1 MYLPV
6 FPAFAGRAKGVV
18 EMMFGEDN
26 RYRLFVGLYA
36 FVVILAGCGERSSG
50 EFYGKTSPPS
60 DNVMR
65 YVSGSEP
72 ESLDPAIP
80 TGQPEA
86 RLLMAIHDGLVE
98 YHPKTMKPIPA
109 IAESWEISP
118 DVSEYIFY
126 LRKNAVFSNGDPI
139 KAQDFVYS
147 FQRALDP
154 DFLAKNAYLAYY
166 IKYAEAYNS
175 KLAFVKRP
183 DGTFLLKREL
193 EGSSEAP
200 EVSTEL
206 FGPETEFGKSLT
218 GPERFTVPIDEK
230 NRAELFEKNE
240 KLKAMAANAE
250 FVPVAASDLGLE
262 AIDDYTLRIKLRQS
276 APFFIDLLSHQFF
289 KVVHRG
295 AIEKHGKQWVRPEN
309 IVTSG
314 AFRVKEHHPYDRIV
328 LEKDPLYWDAESVRL
343 DGIEFYPLE
352 EATTMMNLYKAGSL
366 YAVYNAVPPAAW
378 IDTLR
383 EYEHE
388 YMDHP
393 AVTLQYY
400 TFNVTRAPMDNEKV
414 RKAFALAVD
423 REALAKFRKTSKPTI
438 DFTPIGIFPEY
449 EEIRDRIYARE
460 LAKQGRTLEQWK
472 AKMFDPEA
480 ARDLLAEAGFP
491 VSRSGDTWVCPD
503 FPIAEVEV
511 LYNTSESNKAIAE
524 FLQAQWRQNLGITVP
539 LKNMEWKT
547 FLNVRKELDYRGL
560 GRAGWVGDYM
570 DPFTFLKLFYTK
582 DNDSSTGWY
591 DPKYDTLVNEA
602 NRELD
607 PVKRFELLAEAE
619 FFVMDQQPV
628 IPFMTDSTNWMKKPF
643 VKGMYPNPQTLHPW
657 KFVYLEQD
665 QEKWDRFAE
674 NIMNYRDE
682 SVLNHVERLM
692 STQVARDAMR
702 AERASADQ
710 SRPKQ

>member
-1 MYLPV
+1 MRTQM
-6 FPAFAGRAKGVV
+6 AFAGFSQFRA
-18 EMMFGEDN
+18 
-26 RYRLFVGLYA
+26 
-36 FVVILAGCGERSSG
+36 ILALIAFALLSVSCTSSAAG
-50 EFYGKTSPPS
+50 RYYGKTEPPA
-60 DNVMR
+60 DNVLR

-118 DVSEYIFY
+118 DVSEYIFH

-139 KAQDFVYS
+139 TANDFVYS
-147 FQRALDP
+147 FQRALAP
-154 DFLAKNAYLAYY
+154 EFLAKNAYLAYY
-166 IKYAEAYNS
+166 IRYAEAFNS
-175 KLAFVKRP
+175 KKAFVRRA
-183 DGTFLLKREL
+183 DGNFVLRREL
-193 EGSSEAP
+193 DAGGQTP
-200 EVSTEL
+200 EVSSEV
-206 FGPETEFGKSLT
+206 FGPQTETGTALSS
-218 GPERFTVPIDEK
+218 PERLTVPGDEK
-230 NRAELFEKNE
+230 ARTVLFEKDE
-240 KLKAMAANAE
+240 KLGAITAGAE
-250 FVPVAASDLGLE
+250 FVPVTGADMGVE

-295 AIEKHGKQWVRPEN
+295 AIEKHGAQWVRPEH

-314 AFRVKEHHPYDRIV
+314 AFKVKEHYPYDRIV
-328 LEKDPLYWDAESVRL
+328 LEKDPGYWDADAVRL
-343 DGIEFYPLE
+343 SGIEFYPLE

-378 IDTLR
+378 IDTLK
-383 EYEHE
+383 EYKDE

-400 TFNVTRAPMDNEKV
+400 TFNVTRAPMDNAKV
-414 RKAFALAVD
+414 RQAFALAID
-423 REALAKFRKTSKPTI
+423 REAIATYRKTTKPTI

-449 EEIRDRIYARE
+449 EEVRDRIYTRE

-472 AKMFDPEA
+472 ARMFDPER
-480 ARDLLAEAGFP
+480 ARELLAEAGYP
-491 VSRSGDTWVCPD
+491 VVQSGSGWASPS

-524 FLQAQWRQNLGITVP
+524 FIQAQWRQNLGITVA

-547 FLNVRKELDYRGL
+547 FLNVRKELDYRGV

-591 DPKYDTLVNEA
+591 DPNYDRLVNEA

-607 PVKRFELLAEAE
+607 PIKRFEILAEAE

-628 IPFMTDSTNWMKKPF
+628 MPFMTDSTNWMKKPF

-657 KFVYLEQD
+657 KFVYIEQD
-665 QEKWDRFAE
+665 SAKWDQNAA
-674 NIMNYRDE
+674 NIMVERDE
-682 SVLNHVERLM
+682 TVLSHVERLM
-692 STQVARDAMR
+692 QTQNTRSAMGSQQASVA
-702 AERASADQ
+702 ETSAQ
-710 SRPKQ
+710 

>member
-1 MYLPV
+1 MRAANWSV
-6 FPAFAGRAKGVV
+6 FR
-18 EMMFGEDN
+18 
-26 RYRLFVGLYA
+26 VGLAMVMVSA
-36 FVVILAGCGERSSG
+36 FLTSCATEATSR
-50 EFYGKTSPPS
+50 FYGKTEAP
-60 DNVMR
+60 DDQVLR

-72 ESLDPAIP
+72 ESFDPAIP

-126 LRKNAVFSNGDPI
+126 LRKNATFSNGDPI

-147 FQRALDP
+147 FQRALEP
-154 DFLAKNAYLAYY
+154 EFLAKNAYLAYY
-166 IKYAEAYNS
+166 IKYAEAFNS
-175 KLAFVKRP
+175 KHAFVRRP
-183 DGTFLLKREL
+183 DGTFILKREL
-193 EGSSEAP
+193 AGSGQVP
-200 EVSTEL
+200 EVSTEVY
-206 FGPETEFGKSLT
+206 GPDTEFGRYLSS
-218 GPERFTVPIDEK
+218 PERLTVPADEK
-230 NRAELFEKNE
+230 GRAALFEKDE
-240 KLKAMAANAE
+240 KLKALTANAE
-250 FVPVAASDLGLE
+250 FVPVVGSDLGVE

-314 AFRVKEHHPYDRIV
+314 AFKVKEHHPYDRIV
-328 LEKDPLYWDAESVRL
+328 LEKDPRYWDAESVRL
-343 DGIEFYPLE
+343 NGIEFYPLE

-366 YAVYNAVPPAAW
+366 HAVYNAVPPAAW
-378 IDTLR
+378 IETLR
-383 EYEHE
+383 EFKAE

-400 TFNVTRAPMDNEKV
+400 TFNVTRPPMDNEKV
-414 RKAFALAVD
+414 RRAFALAID
-423 REALAKFRKTSKPTI
+423 REALATWRKTTKPTI
-438 DFTPIGIFPEY
+438 DFTPIGIFPDY
-449 EEIRDRIYARE
+449 EEVRDRVYTKE
-460 LAKQGRTLEQWK
+460 LAKQGRTLDEWK
-472 AKMFDPEA
+472 AKMFDPER
-480 ARDLLAEAGFP
+480 ARALLAEAGYP
-491 VSRSGDTWVCPD
+491 VTRSGNSWSSPD
-503 FPIAEVEV
+503 FPISEVEL

-524 FLQAQWRQNLGITVP
+524 FIQAQWRQNLGLTVP

-547 FLNVRKELDYRGL
+547 FLNVRKELDYRGI

-591 DPKYDTLVNEA
+591 DPKFDSIVNEA

-607 PVKRFELLAEAE
+607 PEKRFELLALAE
-619 FFVMDQQPV
+619 FYVMDKQPV
-628 IPFMTDSTNWMKKPF
+628 LPLMTDSTNWMKKPF

-657 KFVYLEQD
+657 KFVYIETD
-665 QEKWDRFAE
+665 ADKWDQNAASL
-674 NIMNYRDE
+674 MKDRDE
-682 SVLNHVERLM
+682 SVLSHVERLM
-692 STQVARDAMR
+692 STQTAREATSAESVAA
-702 AERASADQ
+702 AQQPSNE
-710 SRPKQ
+710 

>member
-1 MYLPV
+1 MAISGWNQFRTGLAV
-6 FPAFAGRAKGVV
+6 FVLSAF
-18 EMMFGEDN
+18 
-26 RYRLFVGLYA
+26 FVG
-36 FVVILAGCGERSSG
+36 CSS
-50 EFYGKTSPPS
+50 EASSRFYGKTEAP
-60 DNVMR
+60 DDKILR

-109 IAESWEISP
+109 IAESWEIAP
-118 DVSEYIFY
+118 DVSEYIFH

-147 FQRALDP
+147 FQRALAP

-175 KLAFVKRP
+175 KHAFVRRS
-183 DGTFLLKREL
+183 DGTFVTKREAAGG
-193 EGSSEAP
+193 EQTP
-200 EVSTEL
+200 EVGIEV
-206 FGPETEFGKSLT
+206 FGPETEFGKALSS
-218 GPERFTVPIDEK
+218 PERLTVPGDEK
-230 NRAELFEKNE
+230 ARTALFEKDE
-240 KLKAMAANAE
+240 KLRSITANAE
-250 FVPVAASDLGLE
+250 FVPVTGADMGVE

-289 KVVHRG
+289 KVVHKG

-314 AFRVKEHHPYDRIV
+314 PFKVREHFPYDRIV
-328 LEKDPLYWDAESVRL
+328 VEKDPRYWDADSVRL
-343 DGIEFYPLE
+343 NGIEFYPLE

-383 EYEHE
+383 QYKDE

-400 TFNVTRAPMDNEKV
+400 TFNVTRAPMDNAKV
-414 RKAFALAVD
+414 RKAFALAID
-423 REALAKFRKTSKPTI
+423 REAIATYRKTSKATV

-449 EEIRDRIYARE
+449 EEVRDRIYTRE
-460 LAKQGRTLEQWK
+460 LAKQGRTLEEWK
-472 AKMFDPEA
+472 ARMFDPER
-480 ARDLLAEAGFP
+480 ARELLAEAGFP
-491 VSRSGDTWVCPD
+491 VVRSGDGWASPD
-503 FPIAEVEV
+503 FPTAEVEV

-524 FLQAQWRQNLGITVP
+524 FIQSQWRQNLGITVP

-582 DNDSSTGWY
+582 TNDSSTGWY
-591 DPKYDTLVNEA
+591 DPKYDKLVNEA

-607 PVKRFELLAEAE
+607 PIKRFEILAEAE
-619 FFVMDQQPV
+619 FYVMDQQPV
-628 IPFMTDSTNWMKKPF
+628 MPFMTDSTNWMKKPF

-657 KFVYLEQD
+657 KFVYIEQD
-665 QEKWDRFAE
+665 PAKWDKNAE
-674 NIMNYRDE
+674 NLMKDTDV
-682 SVLNHVERLM
+682 SVLSHVERLM
-692 STQVARDAMR
+692 ETQNARVAMR
-702 AERASADQ
+702 AEQPSATET
-710 SRPKQ
+710 SAK

>member
-1 MYLPV
+1 MNRSVSRVTSV
-6 FPAFAGRAKGVV
+6 FLATGLLLSALSCGSNDDSEF
-18 EMMFGEDN
+18 FGKSD
-26 RYRLFVGLYA
+26 A
-36 FVVILAGCGERSSG
+36 
-50 EFYGKTSPPS
+50 PS
-60 DNVMR
+60 DNILR

-118 DVSEYIFY
+118 DVSEYIFH
-126 LRKNAVFSNGDPI
+126 LRKDARFSNGDPI

-147 FQRALDP
+147 FQRSLAP

-166 IKYAEAYNS
+166 IKYAEAFNS
-175 KLAFVKRP
+175 NHAFVKRT
-183 DGTFLLKREL
+183 DGSFVRKVEL
-193 EGSSEAP
+193 DDSGKAT
-200 EVSTEL
+200 EVGTAF
-206 FGPETEFGKSLT
+206 FGPETEFGKSLSE
-218 GPERFTVPIDEK
+218 PERMTVPADEK
-230 NRAELFEKNE
+230 SRNIFLEKNP
-240 KLKAMAANAE
+240 KMASFLANAE
-250 FVPVAASDLGLE
+250 FVPVTASDIGVE
-262 AIDDYTLRIKLRQS
+262 AIDDYTLRMKLRQS

-289 KVVHRG
+289 KVVNRG

-314 AFRVKEHHPYDRIV
+314 AFKVKEHYPYDRIV
-328 LEKDPLYWDAESVRL
+328 LEKDPMYWDAESVRL
-343 DGIEFYPLE
+343 AGIEFYPLE

-366 YAVYNAVPPAAW
+366 HAVYNAVPPAAW

-383 EYEHE
+383 QYRHE

-400 TFNVTRAPMDNEKV
+400 TFNVTRFPMDNVKV
-414 RKAFALAVD
+414 RKAFALAID
-423 REALAKFRKTSKPTI
+423 REAIAAFRKTSKPTV

-449 EEIRDRIYARE
+449 EEIRDRIYTRE

-472 AKMFDPEA
+472 AKMYDPEE
-480 ARDLLAEAGFP
+480 ARRLLGEAGYP
-491 VSRSGDTWVCPD
+491 VQRSGNNWTSPD

-511 LYNTSESNKAIAE
+511 LYNTSEANKAIAE

-547 FLNVRKELDYRGL
+547 FLNVRKELDYKGL

-582 DNDSSTGWY
+582 ENDSSTGWY
-591 DPKYDTLVNEA
+591 DPKYDALVNAA

-607 PVKRFELLAEAE
+607 PVKRMEILAEAE

-628 IPFMTDSTNWMKKPF
+628 TPFMTDSTNWMKKPF

-657 KFVYLEQD
+657 KFVYI
-665 QEKWDRFAE
+665 EKDPANWDRDAE
-674 NIMNYRDE
+674 NIMVNRDE
-682 SVLNHVERLM
+682 SVLSHVERLM
-692 STQVARDAMR
+692 STQAAREAMR
-702 AERASADQ
+702 AERASAE
-710 SRPKQ
+710 PKQ

>member
-1 MYLPV
+1 M
-6 FPAFAGRAKGVV
+6 FRTFGRYISG
-18 EMMFGEDN
+18 
-26 RYRLFVGLYA
+26 
-36 FVVILAGCGERSSG
+36 ILAAGLLLSSLSCGSADSG
-50 EFYGKTSPPS
+50 EFFGNPSPPS
-60 DNVMR
+60 DNIMR

-118 DVSEYIFY
+118 DVSEYVFY
-126 LRKNAVFSNGDPI
+126 LRKNARFSNGDPI
-139 KAQDFVYS
+139 RAQDFVYS
-147 FQRALDP
+147 LRRALAP
-154 DFLAKNAYLAYY
+154 DFLAKNAYLAYE
-166 IKYAEAYNS
+166 IKYAEAYNGKKS
-175 KLAFVKRP
+175 FVKRP
-183 DGTFLLKREL
+183 DGSFVLKK
-193 EGSSEAP
+193 EAETLDP
-200 EVSTEL
+200 NAPSDAPKEP
-206 FGPETEFGKSLT
+206 FGPETDFYAFMR
-218 GPERFTVPIDEK
+218 GPERLTVPGDEK
-230 NRAELFEKNE
+230 GRADLFEKND
-240 KLKAMAANAE
+240 KLRLLAANAE
-250 FVPVAASDLGLE
+250 FVPVTAEDIGVE
-262 AIDDYTLRIKLRQS
+262 AIDDHTLRIKLKQS
-276 APFFIDLLSHQFF
+276 APYFIDLLSHQFF
-289 KVVHRG
+289 RVVNRG
-295 AIEKHGKQWVRPEN
+295 AVEKYGKQWVRPEN

-314 AFRVKEHHPYDRIV
+314 AFKVKEHRPYDIIV
-328 LEKDPLYWDAESVRL
+328 LEKDPMYWDVDSVRL

-383 EYEHE
+383 QYRAE

-400 TFNVTRAPMDNEKV
+400 TFNVTQPPMDNVKV
-414 RKAFALAVD
+414 RKAFSLAVD
-423 REALAKFRKTSKPTI
+423 REALATFRKTAKPTI

-449 EEIRDRIYARE
+449 EEIRDRVYARE
-460 LAKQGRTLEQWK
+460 LAKTGRTLEQWK
-472 AKMFDPEA
+472 AKMYDPDG
-480 ARDLLAEAGFP
+480 ARKLLTEAGYPVERSGSGWSCPSFP
-491 VSRSGDTWVCPD
+491 V
-503 FPIAEVEV
+503 AQVEV

-547 FLNVRKELDYRGL
+547 FLNVRKDLEYKGM

-570 DPFTFLKLFYTK
+570 DPFSFLKLFYTK
-582 DNDSSTGWY
+582 NNDSSTGWY
-591 DPKYDTLVNEA
+591 DPKYDALVNAA

-628 IPFMTDSTNWMKKPF
+628 NPFMTDSTNWMKKPF

-657 KFVYLEQD
+657 KFVYLEKD
-665 QEKWDRFAE
+665 PAKWGTNAD
-674 NIMNYRDE
+674 NIMRERDE
-682 SVLNHVERLM
+682 SVISHIERLM
-692 STQVARDAMR
+692 ATQKAREAMR
-702 AERASADQ
+702 TERAAAEN
-710 SRPKQ
+710 KQ